1 MNMRTIGAPEDTICA
16 IATPVGEGGIGIVR
30 ISGPHAAD
38 IASHVVRLRSKH
50 SLRTAASHQL
60 HLADILF
67 RPVRSIGGHSASKPS
82 PLPEQILDEGL
93 VVYMKAPRSFTAE
106 DVVEI
111 HCHGSGLVLQRV
123 CEACI
128 AAGARLAQAG
138 EFTKRAFLNGRL
150 DLSQAEAVLDTI
162 KAKSEFGL
170 KLAQRQLRGEL
181 AQQVRRLR
189 ADLVDLLAH
198 LEAGIDF
205 AEEDIAFV
213 RREEM
218 LVSLQQTLDQVRQML
233 ATAETGRVLRDG
245 VRVVIAGE
253 PNVGKSSLLNSL
265 LRENRAIVTDFP
277 GTTRDL
283 IEESLILQG
292 LRVTLVDTAGLR
304 NTTDLVEQEGIRRSK
319 EAQDQADIV
328 LHVLDGAQLIRTGL
342 GNVDVPSLVGEH
354 LFVVNKIDLVDA
366 ASVQPLSDALR
377 ACTMRNIL
385 PISVRT
391 GEGLEALK
399 IAIQTQFVK
408 PSFEPGD
415 GVVVTHVRHRVALER
430 AEASL
435 CESLASIERGL
446 EPEFVAVDLRGA
458 ADALGEIVGAITSD
472 EVLNRIFSEF
482 CIGK

>member
-1 MNMRTIGAPEDTICA
+1 MCA
-16 IATPVGEGGIGIVR
+16 IATPAGEGGIGIVR
-30 ISGPHAAD
+30 ISGSLAVD
-38 IASHVVRLRSKH
+38 IASHVVRLRSKQ
-50 SLRTAASHQL
+50 SLHTLASHKL

-67 RPVRSIGGHSASKPS
+67 PPVPSSGSLSASKTRQ
-82 PLPEQILDEGL
+82 LTEQIVDEGL
-93 VVYMKAPRSFTAE
+93 VVYMKAPQSFTAE

-123 CEACI
+123 CEACV

-162 KAKSEFGL
+162 RAKSELSL

-181 AQQVRRLR
+181 AREVHRLR
-189 ADLVDLLAH
+189 TGLVGLLAH

-205 AEEDIAFV
+205 AEEDIVFV
-213 RREEM
+213 GRDEII
-218 LVSLQQTLDQVRQML
+218 VSLQEALAHVRRML

-245 VRVVIAGE
+245 IRVVIAGE

-265 LRENRAIVTDFP
+265 LRENRAIVTDIP
-277 GTTRDL
+277 GTTRDI
-283 IEESLILQG
+283 IEESVCWPG

-304 NTTDLVEQEGIRRSK
+304 ETTDIVELEGIRRSK

-328 LHVLDGAQLIRTGL
+328 LHVLDGTQLTMVDV
-342 GNVDVPSLVGEH
+342 GNVRFPSLVHEH
-354 LFVVNKIDLVDA
+354 VLVVNKIDLLDA
-366 ASVQPLSDALR
+366 VGVQSLIDALR
-377 ACTMRNIL
+377 ARIGCKVL
-385 PISVRT
+385 PISAQT
-391 GEGLEALK
+391 GEGLEALTH
-399 IAIQTQFVK
+399 AIQAQFVK
-408 PSFEPGD
+408 PSFEPSD

-435 CESLASIERGL
+435 QESLVSVERGI

-458 ADALGEIVGAITSD
+458 ADALGEIVGAISSD
-472 EVLNRIFSEF
+472 EVLDRIFSEF

>member
-1 MNMRTIGAPEDTICA
+1 MPAVGTPEDTICA
-16 IATPVGEGGIGIVR
+16 IATPAGEGGIGIVR
-30 ISGPHAAD
+30 ISGPHAVD
-38 IASHVVRLRSKH
+38 IGDRVVRLRSKQSFH
-50 SLRTAASHQL
+50 TLASHKL

-67 RPVRSIGGHSASKPS
+67 PLPVPSIGSHSALETHQST
-82 PLPEQILDEGL
+82 EQIIDEGL

-123 CEACI
+123 CEACV

-162 KAKSEFGL
+162 RAKSELGL

-181 AQQVRRLR
+181 AQQVHRLR
-189 ADLVDLLAH
+189 TDLVSLLAH

-205 AEEDIAFV
+205 TEEDITFVGRDEMIINLQEALAHV
-213 RREEM
+213 RR
-218 LVSLQQTLDQVRQML
+218 ML

-265 LRENRAIVTDFP
+265 LRESRAIVTDIP
-277 GTTRDL
+277 GTTRDI
-283 IEESLILQG
+283 IEESVVWFG
-292 LRVTLVDTAGLR
+292 LRATLVDTAGLR
-304 NTTDLVEQEGIRRSK
+304 DTADLVELEGIRRSK
-319 EAQDQADIV
+319 EAQDQADMV
-328 LHVLDGAQLIRTGL
+328 LHVLDGTQLAKINLENIRF
-342 GNVDVPSLVGEH
+342 PSLVHEH
-354 LFVVNKIDLVDA
+354 LFIVNKIDLIDA
-366 ASVQPLSDALR
+366 ASVQSLSDALR
-377 ACTMRNIL
+377 IHTKCKVY
-385 PISVRT
+385 PISART
-391 GEGLEALK
+391 GEGLDALK
-399 IAIQTQFVK
+399 HAIRARFGK
-408 PSFEPGD
+408 PSFEPSE
-415 GVVVTHVRHRVALER
+415 GVVITHVRHRVALER

-435 CESLASIERGL
+435 QESLFSIERGI

-472 EVLNRIFSEF
+472 EVLDRIFSEF

>member
-1 MNMRTIGAPEDTICA
+1 MPVIGAPEDTICA
-16 IATPVGEGGIGIVR
+16 IATPAGEGGIGIVR
-30 ISGPHAAD
+30 ISGLHAIG
-38 IASHVVRLRSKH
+38 IAGHVVRLRSKQPLH
-50 SLRTAASHQL
+50 TVASHKL

-67 RPVRSIGGHSASKPS
+67 APVPS
-82 PLPEQILDEGL
+82 NDSLSVSPATPLPEQIVDEGL
-93 VVYMKAPRSFTAE
+93 VVYMKSPRSFTAE

-123 CEACI
+123 CEACV

-162 KAKSEFGL
+162 RAKSELSL
-170 KLAQRQLRGEL
+170 KLAQRLLRGEL
-181 AQQVRRLR
+181 AQEVNRLR
-189 ADLVDLLAH
+189 AGLVRLLAH

-213 RREEM
+213 RRDEM
-218 LVSLQQTLDQVRQML
+218 IVSLQETLDHVRHL
-233 ATAETGRVLRDG
+233 LSTAETGRVLRDG

-253 PNVGKSSLLNSL
+253 PNVGKSSLLNYL
-265 LRENRAIVTDFP
+265 LRENRAIVTDIP
-277 GTTRDL
+277 GTTRDM
-283 IEESLILQG
+283 IEESVVWNG

-304 NTTDLVEQEGIRRSK
+304 DTTDIVEREGIRRSV
-319 EAQDQADIV
+319 EAQEQADIV
-328 LHVLDGAQLIRTGL
+328 MYIVDGAQLTMMNPKSPRA
-342 GNVDVPSLVGEH
+342 PSRDHKH
-354 LFVVNKIDLVDA
+354 LIVLNKIDLVDA
-366 ASVQPLSDALR
+366 GSIQKLSESLR
-377 ACTMRNIL
+377 ARTRCEVL

-399 IAIQTQFVK
+399 YAIQTHFMR
-408 PSFEPGD
+408 PSFESSD
-415 GVVVTHVRHRVALER
+415 GVVVTHVRHRMALER

-435 CESLASIERGL
+435 KESLTSIEGGI
-446 EPEFVAVDLRGA
+446 EPEFIAVDLRGA

-472 EVLNRIFSEF
+472 EVLDHIFSEF

>member
-1 MNMRTIGAPEDTICA
+1 MPAVGTPEDTICA
-16 IATPVGEGGIGIVR
+16 IATPAGEGGIGIVR
-30 ISGPHAAD
+30 ISGPHAVD
-38 IASHVVRLRSKH
+38 IASHVVRLRSKR
-50 SLRTAASHQL
+50 SLHTLVSHEL

-67 RPVRSIGGHSASKPS
+67 PAVSSIGSLSPSTTS
-82 PLPEQILDEGL
+82 PLAEQIVDEGL

-106 DVVEI
+106 DMVEI
-111 HCHGSGLVLQRV
+111 HCHGNGFVLQRV
-123 CEACI
+123 CEACV

-150 DLSQAEAVLDTI
+150 ELSQAEAVLDTI
-162 KAKSEFGL
+162 RAKSELSL

-181 AQQVRRLR
+181 AQKVNRLR
-189 ADLVDLLAH
+189 TGLVGLLAH

-213 RREEM
+213 GREEM
-218 LVSLQQTLDQVRQML
+218 IVSLQETLDHVRRML

-253 PNVGKSSLLNSL
+253 PNVGKSSLLNCL
-265 LRENRAIVTDFP
+265 LREDRAIVTDIP
-277 GTTRDL
+277 GTTRDV
-283 IEESLILQG
+283 IEESVVWPG

-304 NTTDLVEQEGIRRSK
+304 DTTDIVELEGIRRSN

-328 LHVLDGAQLIRTGL
+328 LHILDAAQLTTRDL
-342 GNVDVPSLVGEH
+342 GNVRFPSFVHEQL
-354 LFVVNKIDLVDA
+354 LVVNKIDLVDA
-366 ASVQPLSDALR
+366 ASVQALSDALR
-377 ACTMRNIL
+377 VRTRCKIL

-391 GEGLEALK
+391 GEGLEALRH
-399 IAIQTQFVK
+399 AIHAQFVK
-408 PSFEPGD
+408 PSFEPSD

-435 CESLASIERGL
+435 RESLASIDRGL

-472 EVLNRIFSEF
+472 EVLDRIFSEF

>member
-1 MNMRTIGAPEDTICA
+1 MPAVGTPDDTICA
-16 IATPVGEGGIGIVR
+16 IATSAGEGGIGIVR
-30 ISGPHAAD
+30 ISGPHAVD
-38 IASHVVRLRSKH
+38 IASRVVRLRSKRSFH
-50 SLRTAASHQL
+50 TLTSHKL
-60 HLADILF
+60 YLADILF
-67 RPVRSIGGHSASKPS
+67 LPVSSIGSHSASKACQS
-82 PLPEQILDEGL
+82 TEQIVDEGL

-123 CEACI
+123 CEACVV
-128 AAGARLAQAG
+128 AGARLAQAG

-162 KAKSEFGL
+162 RAKSELGL

-181 AQQVRRLR
+181 AQQVHRLR
-189 ADLVDLLAH
+189 TGLVGLLAH

-205 AEEDIAFV
+205 AEEDITFLG
-213 RREEM
+213 RDEM
-218 LVSLQQTLDQVRQML
+218 IVSLQETLSHVQRML
-233 ATAETGRVLRDG
+233 TTAETGRVLRDG

-265 LRENRAIVTDFP
+265 LRENRAIVTDIP

-283 IEESLILQG
+283 IEESVVWLGLQVILI
-292 LRVTLVDTAGLR
+292 DTAGLR
-304 NTTDLVEQEGIRRSK
+304 DTTDFVEREGIRRSK

-328 LHVLDGAQLIRTGL
+328 LHILDGSQLTTSGL
-342 GNVDVPSLVGEH
+342 GNVCFPSRVHQH
-354 LFVVNKIDLVDA
+354 LLVVNKIDLVDA
-366 ASVQPLSDALR
+366 ASVRSLSDALR
-377 ACTMRNIL
+377 ARTPCKVL

-399 IAIQTQFVK
+399 VAIRTQFVK
-408 PSFEPGD
+408 PSLEASD
-415 GVVVTHVRHRVALER
+415 GIVITHVRHRVALER
-430 AEASL
+430 AEISL
-435 CESLASIERGL
+435 QESLVSIERGI

-472 EVLNRIFSEF
+472 EVLDRIFSEF

>member
-1 MNMRTIGAPEDTICA
+1 MSAVGMPEDTICA
-16 IATPVGEGGIGIVR
+16 IATPAGEGGIGVVR
-30 ISGPHAAD
+30 ISGPHAVD
-38 IASHVVRLRSKH
+38 IAGRVVRLRSKR
-50 SLRTAASHQL
+50 SLHTLASHKL
-60 HLADILF
+60 HLADILLPPGF
-67 RPVRSIGGHSASKPS
+67 STGDRSASQES
-82 PLPEQILDEGL
+82 RLPEQIIDEGL

-128 AAGARLAQAG
+128 AAGARLARAG

-162 KAKSEFGL
+162 RAKSEIGL

-181 AQQVRRLR
+181 AQQVHRLR
-189 ADLVDLLAH
+189 AGLVGLLAR

-205 AEEDIAFV
+205 AEEDITFV

-218 LVSLQQTLDQVRQML
+218 IVFLQETLAHVKRML
-233 ATAETGRVLRDG
+233 ATAETGRLLREG
-245 VRVVIAGE
+245 VRAVITGE

-265 LRENRAIVTDFP
+265 LRENRAIVTDIP
-277 GTTRDL
+277 GTTRDI
-283 IEESLILQG
+283 IEESVVWNG

-304 NTTDLVEQEGIRRSK
+304 DTTDLVELEGIRRSK
-319 EAQDQADIV
+319 DAQEHADVI
-328 LHVLDGAQLIRTGL
+328 LHVLDGAHLMTANLQ
-342 GNVDVPSLVGEH
+342 NVPVPIHEH
-354 LFVVNKIDLVDA
+354 LLVVNKIDLVDA
-366 ASVQPLSDALR
+366 ASAQALSDALR
-377 ACTMRNIL
+377 ARTKCKVL

-399 IAIQTQFVK
+399 TVIHAQFVK

-430 AEASL
+430 VEASL
-435 CESLASIERGL
+435 QESLGSIERGL

-458 ADALGEIVGAITSD
+458 ADALSEIVGEITSD

>member
-1 MNMRTIGAPEDTICA
+1 MPTVGTPEDTICA
-16 IATPVGEGGIGIVR
+16 IATPAGEGGIGIVR
-30 ISGPHAAD
+30 ISGPHAVD
-38 IASHVVRLRSKH
+38 IASHVVRLRSKK
-50 SLRTAASHQL
+50 SLHTLASHKL

-67 RPVRSIGGHSASKPS
+67 PPVRSIGSHSTSE
-82 PLPEQILDEGL
+82 PLQLTGQIVDEGL

-111 HCHGSGLVLQRV
+111 HCHGGWLVLQRV

-128 AAGARLAQAG
+128 ASGARLAEAG

-162 KAKSEFGL
+162 RAKSELGL

-181 AQQVRRLR
+181 TQQVHRLR
-189 ADLVDLLAH
+189 SGLVSLLAH

-205 AEEDIAFV
+205 VDEDIAFV
-213 RREEM
+213 GRDEM
-218 LVSLQQTLDQVRQML
+218 IVSLQETLAHIRRML
-233 ATAETGRVLRDG
+233 ATAETGRVLREG

-265 LRENRAIVTDFP
+265 LHENRAIVTDIP

-283 IEESLILQG
+283 IEESTVWQG

-304 NTTDLVEQEGIRRSK
+304 DTTDLVELEGIRRSK

-328 LHVLDGAQLIRTGL
+328 LHVLDGTRLTQIDLGSIRLLSFGRDDL
-342 GNVDVPSLVGEH
+342 L
-354 LFVVNKIDLVDA
+354 VVNKIDLVA
-366 ASVQPLSDALR
+366 AGSVQSLSHTLR
-377 ACTMRNIL
+377 AITRCEVL

-391 GEGLEALK
+391 GEGLDALK
-399 IAIQTQFVK
+399 VAIQAQFVK

-415 GVVVTHVRHRVALER
+415 SVMVTQVRHRVALER

-435 CESLASIERGL
+435 QESLASIERGIA
-446 EPEFVAVDLRGA
+446 PEFVAVDLRGA
-458 ADALGEIVGAITSD
+458 GDALGEIVGAVTSD
-472 EVLNRIFSEF
+472 EVLDRIFSEF

>member
-1 MNMRTIGAPEDTICA
+1 MPTVGTLEDTICA
-16 IATPVGEGGIGIVR
+16 IATPAGEGGIGVVR
-30 ISGPHAAD
+30 ISGPHAVD
-38 IASHVVRLRSKH
+38 VASRVVRLRSKR
-50 SLRTAASHQL
+50 SLHTLVSHKL

-67 RPVRSIGGHSASKPS
+67 PPGSSIGDCSALKSR
-82 PLPEQILDEGL
+82 PLTAQIIDEGL

-123 CEACI
+123 CDACI
-128 AAGARLAQAG
+128 TAGARLAQAG

-162 KAKSEFGL
+162 RAKSELGL

-181 AQQVRRLR
+181 AQQVNRLR
-189 ADLVDLLAH
+189 TGIVSLLAH

-205 AEEDIAFV
+205 ADEDIAFLG
-213 RREEM
+213 RDEM
-218 LVSLQQTLDQVRQML
+218 IVSLQETLDVVRRML
-233 ATAETGRVLRDG
+233 TTAETGRVLRDG

-265 LRENRAIVTDFP
+265 LRENRAIVTDIP
-277 GTTRDL
+277 GTTRDI
-283 IEESLILQG
+283 IEESVVWHG

-304 NTTDLVEQEGIRRSK
+304 DTSDLVELEGIRRSK

-328 LHVLDGAQLIRTGL
+328 LHVLDGAQLSRL
-342 GNVDVPSLVGEH
+342 EMENFRFPSLG
-354 LFVVNKIDLVDA
+354 LQCFLLVNKIDLVDG
-366 ASVQPLSDALR
+366 ASVQSLSDLL
-377 ACTMRNIL
+377 CTRTGCKVF

-391 GEGLEALK
+391 GEGLETLK
-399 IAIQTQFVK
+399 HAIRTQFVK
-408 PSFEPGD
+408 PSFEPSD

-435 CESLASIERGL
+435 QESLASIERGI

-458 ADALGEIVGAITSD
+458 ADALGEIIGAITCD
-472 EVLNRIFSEF
+472 EVLGRIFSEF

>member
-1 MNMRTIGAPEDTICA
+1 MPIVGTLEDTICA
-16 IATPVGEGGIGIVR
+16 IATPAGEGGIGIVR
-30 ISGPHAAD
+30 ISGPHAVD
-38 IASHVVRLRSKH
+38 IASHVVRLRSKE
-50 SLRTAASHQL
+50 SLHTVASHKL

-67 RPVRSIGGHSASKPS
+67 SPVPSIGSHSASKAS
-82 PLPEQILDEGL
+82 PLTEQIVDEGL

-123 CEACI
+123 CEACV

-162 KAKSEFGL
+162 RAKSEDGL

-181 AQQVRRLR
+181 ARTINRLR
-189 ADLVDLLAH
+189 TGLVGLLAH

-213 RREEM
+213 GRDEM
-218 LVSLQQTLDQVRQML
+218 IVSLQEALDQVRQML
-233 ATAETGRVLRDG
+233 TSAETGRVLRDG
-245 VRVVIAGE
+245 IRVVIAGE

-265 LRENRAIVTDFP
+265 LRENRAIVTDIP
-277 GTTRDL
+277 GTTRDI
-283 IEESLILQG
+283 IEESAVWNG

-304 NTTDLVEQEGIRRSK
+304 ETTDIVELEGICRSK

-328 LHVLDGAQLIRTGL
+328 LHVLDGAQPTKIDL
-342 GNVDVPSLVGEH
+342 GNVRVPSLGHEQ
-354 LFVVNKIDLVDA
+354 LLVVNKIDLIDV

-377 ACTMRNIL
+377 ARTGCKVL

-391 GEGLEALK
+391 GEGLESLK
-399 IAIQTQFVK
+399 SVIHAQFVK
-408 PSFEPGD
+408 PSFEPSE
-415 GVVVTHVRHRVALER
+415 GVVITHVRHRVALER
-430 AEASL
+430 AEISL
-435 CESLASIERGL
+435 RESLASIERGL

-472 EVLNRIFSEF
+472 EVLDHVFSEF

>member
-1 MNMRTIGAPEDTICA
+1 MQAVGLPEDTICA

-30 ISGPHAAD
+30 LSGFHAVD
-38 IASHVVRLRSKH
+38 IASHVVRLRSKRPLH
-50 SLRTAASHQL
+50 TVMSHKL
-60 HLADILF
+60 HLADILL
-67 RPVRSIGGHSASKPS
+67 PTAPSIGSHSGSTI
-82 PLPEQILDEGL
+82 PLTEQLVDEGM

-111 HCHGSGLVLQRV
+111 HCHGSGFVMQRV
-123 CEACI
+123 CEACV
-128 AAGARLAQAG
+128 AAGARVAQAG

-162 KAKSEFGL
+162 RSKSELSL
-170 KLAQRQLRGEL
+170 KLAQRQLRGQL
-181 AQQVRRLR
+181 AQEVNRLR
-189 ADLVDLLAH
+189 TRLVGLLAH

-213 RREEM
+213 GQDEMVVTLRE
-218 LVSLQQTLDQVRQML
+218 TLDDVRRML

-245 VRVVIAGE
+245 IRVVIIGE

-265 LRENRAIVTDFP
+265 LRENRAIVTDVP
-277 GTTRDL
+277 GTTRDI
-283 IEESLILQG
+283 IEESVVWQG

-304 NTTDLVEQEGIRRSK
+304 DTTDIVEQEGIRRSK
-319 EAQDQADIV
+319 EAQEQADII
-328 LHVLDGAQLIRTGL
+328 LHVLDGAQLTRLNLENIRF
-342 GNVDVPSLVGEH
+342 PSPNEEQLLVI
-354 LFVVNKIDLVDA
+354 NKIDLIHVA
-366 ASVQPLSDALR
+366 TVQELADGLR
-377 ACTMRNIL
+377 AGTSCKVV
-385 PISVRT
+385 PVSVRT

-399 IAIQTQFVK
+399 AAVRERFVK
-408 PSFEPGD
+408 PCFEPSE
-415 GVVVTHVRHRVALER
+415 GVVVTHARHLMALER

-435 CESLASIERGL
+435 KEALASVERAI

-472 EVLNRIFSEF
+472 EVLDRIFSEF

>member
-1 MNMRTIGAPEDTICA
+1 MPAVGTPEDTICA
-16 IATPVGEGGIGIVR
+16 IATPAGEGGIGIVR
-30 ISGPHAAD
+30 ISGPHAVD
-38 IASHVVRLRSKH
+38 IASRVVRLRSKRSFH
-50 SLRTAASHQL
+50 TLASHKL
-60 HLADILF
+60 HVADILF
-67 RPVRSIGGHSASKPS
+67 QPVPSIGDLSASETRQS
-82 PLPEQILDEGL
+82 TEQIVDEGL

-162 KAKSEFGL
+162 RAKSELGL
-170 KLAQRQLRGEL
+170 KLAQRQLRGDL
-181 AQQVRRLR
+181 GKHVHRLR
-189 ADLVDLLAH
+189 TGLVLLLAH

-213 RREEM
+213 GRDEM
-218 LVSLQQTLDQVRQML
+218 TVSLQETLDQVRQML
-233 ATAETGRVLRDG
+233 VTAETGRVLRDG

-265 LRENRAIVTDFP
+265 LQENRAIVTEIP
-277 GTTRDL
+277 GTTRDV
-283 IEESLILQG
+283 IEESIVWHG
-292 LRVTLVDTAGLR
+292 LRITLVDTAGLR
-304 NTTDLVEQEGIRRSK
+304 DTTDLIELEGIRRSE

-328 LHVLDGAQLIRTGL
+328 LHVLDAAQLARMGA
-342 GNVDVPSLVGEH
+342 GNVRLPSPAYEH
-354 LFVVNKIDLVDA
+354 LFVVNKIDLVA
-366 ASVQPLSDALR
+366 ASSVQPLSDALR
-377 ACTMRNIL
+377 ARTTCKVL
-385 PISVRT
+385 AVSART

-399 IAIQTQFVK
+399 HVIQAQFVK
-408 PSFEPGD
+408 LSFEPSD
-415 GVVVTHVRHRVALER
+415 GVVVTHVRHQWALER

-435 CESLASIERGL
+435 QESLVSIERGI

-472 EVLNRIFSEF
+472 EVLDRIFSEF